1 MGLHFSITDLV
12 DVTEAVVD
20 SGVKA
25 GGKAIQKGSHLV
37 GGALDEAGLHG
48 AAQKVNGWGDDVA
61 DGAGLKVGER
71 GLDQTDD
78 PKELVHGDAKKL
90 NAVAGHL
97 KKFHDAFEKT
107 GTGLAKLDHE
117 HWTGEAAEAFQ
128 KAFDPQPK
136 QWLSAADACGKAA
149 AALETFAHTVTWAQ
163 GEAAEAARLWKEA
176 KKKSDAAMKSAIDDA
191 LTYDLRVKAYNS
203 TPADQRPATP
213 PAKPGEFKNPAEA
226 DFRHAEEKLDTA
238 RTQRDSAARTA
249 ADAIAAL
256 VASAPAMPSKMQ
268 ILKAEV
274 KDGLMAVPVAYEHF
288 YGGLVKSGTDL
299 IKLGRSLNPMDP
311 YNLSHPAQYL
321 DGLST
326 TTAGLIQAG
335 DHPVDLL
342 KGLVGSGWGNDPSEA
357 SGKLVGN
364 FLIGAGTGG
373 GGTAATLAER
383 EAAAVA
389 ENAAKKAAQE
399 AAEKA
404 AKEAAEKSVKQA
416 AEKAAK
422 EAADKAS
429 KEAAEK
435 ALQEAA
441 EKAAAKPV
449 VPSPTNPAGLP
460 EGWTLK
466 SPVQETADV
475 AAGTP
480 KSVPSQQVPHP
491 VQPAPHPSS
500 APHPEPAP
508 ASVEPNGAHPSV
520 KSAEG
525 PGTAHG
531 GDTTA
536 QPTPHN
542 PGGDTSGHVPET
554 SSSDGASEPAPGH
567 SGDHTPA
574 KEAEGGT
581 SSGDGE
587 PPKPHSPQPLT
598 PAEEMKAA
606 EAEVSQGA
614 KTFADNG
621 EAMKY
626 GDDYWNKYV
635 SELPPNELKSVVD
648 YTGSTYNEINGYL
661 RGSVKETPGLLQ
673 YVKDIDSALAGHPL
687 PEDIMLS
694 RRQDLFHIPGDA
706 PSMVGKVFTED
717 SYTSTSLGGPTSGFQ
732 SKEAVLHLKVPQG
745 TPALWV
751 EDISVCKGMD
761 EREVLLGRGMQ
772 WRADSV
778 IFGNDG
784 KWHIYG
790 EVLP

>member
-12 DVTEAVVD
+12 DTTEAVID

-37 GGALDEAGLHG
+37 GGALDEVGLHG
-48 AAQKVNGWGDDVA
+48 AAQQVNGWGDGVA

-71 GLDQTDD
+71 GLDQTGD
-78 PKELVHGDAKKL
+78 PKELVHGDAKRL
-90 NAVAGHL
+90 NEVAGHL

-299 IKLGRSLNPMDP
+299 IKLGRSVNPMDP

-357 SGKLVGN
+357 GGRLTGN
-364 FLIGAGTGG
+364 LLLGAGTGG

-404 AKEAAEKSVKQA
+404 AKEAAEKTAKQ
-416 AEKAAK
+416 
-422 EAADKAS
+422 AADKAS

-435 ALQEAA
+435 ALQAAA
-441 EKAAAKPV
+441 EKAAATTKPV

-460 EGWTLK
+460 EGWTIK
-466 SPVQETADV
+466 SPAHETAD
-475 AAGTP
+475 AASGSP

-491 VQPAPHPSS
+491 AQPTPHPASG
-500 APHPEPAP
+500 PHPEPTP
-508 ASVEPNGAHPSV
+508 ASVEPNGAYPSA
-520 KSAEG
+520 KPAEG
-525 PGTAHG
+525 PGTH
-531 GDTTA
+531 
-536 QPTPHN
+536 
-542 PGGDTSGHVPET
+542 HVGE
-554 SSSDGASEPAPGH
+554 DPA
-567 SGDHTPA
+567 
-574 KEAEGGT
+574 E
-581 SSGDGE
+581 
-587 PPKPHSPQPLT
+587 PKPHGSEGNASGHGPEVQDHI
-598 PAEEMKAA
+598 PAEGVPGTSPGDGVQALSPDDFDELGVAQKTKTA
-606 EAEVSQGA
+606 ESEISQGA
-614 KTFADNG
+614 KTFDSNA
-621 EAMKY
+621 EASKF
-626 GDDYWNKYV
+626 GADYWNDYAV
-635 SELPPNELKSVVD
+635 NLPELQRKAVYD
-648 YTGSTYNEINGYL
+648 YTCEPIFTDGPTYRELNGYL
-661 RGSVKETPGLLQ
+661 RSGEGGTPEVLQ
-673 YVKDIDSALAGHPL
+673 HIAEIDKALAGHPI
-687 PEDIMLS
+687 PETVVVT
-694 RRQDLFHIPGDA
+694 RGTDLYHIPMH
-706 PSMVGKVFTED
+706 PSAMVGKEFAESSFT
-717 SYTSTSLGGPTSGFQ
+717 SSSLGETAFADKQ
-732 SKEAVLHLKVPQG
+732 AVLHLKAPEG
-745 TPALWV
+745 TPGLWV
-751 EDISVCKGMD
+751 EKLSYYDKS
-761 EREVLLGRGMQ
+761 ERELLLARGLR
-772 WRADSV
+772 WRADRVFRDES
-778 IFGNDG
+778 GQ
-784 KWHIYG
+784 WQIYG
-790 EVLP
+790 EILP